1 MNVVL
6 PFEMNDESNA
16 DSKVS
21 KAKQSI
27 SITERHTVVSTL
39 KQKPIKPYVKKV
51 ALSKLKQSPSKTA
64 TKLQFEETPEV
75 NADPLST
82 I

>member
-1 MNVVL
+1 MNVEV

-16 DSKVS
+16 DSKLS
-21 KAKQSI
+21 KAKHV

-64 TKLQFEETPEV
+64 TKLQY
-75 NADPLST
+75 
-82 I
+82 